1 MKITIKYHI
10 EAFVDAQQVVIEC
23 DSLEQ
28 AEKKFK
34 NYISSGSEAYLFKT
48 VNTGKS
54 TKEVFLIS

>member
-10 EAFVDAQQVVIEC
+10 EAFVEAQQVVIEC

-28 AEKKFK
+28 GEKKLK
-34 NYISSGSEAYLFKT
+34 NFISGGSEAYLIKT

-54 TKEVFLIS
+54 TTESFLIS